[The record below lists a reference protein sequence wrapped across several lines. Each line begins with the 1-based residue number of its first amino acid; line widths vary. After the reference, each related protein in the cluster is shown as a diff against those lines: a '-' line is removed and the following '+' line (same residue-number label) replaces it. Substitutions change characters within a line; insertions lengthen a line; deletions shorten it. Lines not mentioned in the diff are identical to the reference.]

1 MNRLLVLTGILAL
14 SLSMG
19 CLREANTGAPYANYG
34 LLDLSGWNFNQK
46 EMIPLV
52 GDWEFHWKELYSK
65 NHSLVPRN
73 EVNPEHYVKLPGVWN
88 NKSYEDETVTG
99 EGYATVRLQILLPDT
114 NKDLAIVFPKNF
126 YTVHAIWINGTKREW
141 NGIPGPTPEL
151 TNFTEYDLIDYII
164 LDSTSIDLIVEISNY
179 RGNTRWGGIRNPF
192 YIGKVSKVKTE
203 TTKRHFLSFFIFSCI
218 FSIGI
223 YHLFLFQ
230 NYKKDKLPLYFSIF
244 CLIVS
249 SYSIST
255 SSVWTNLFPT
265 MSPNQLFR
273 LEFILEILLTPTCYT
288 FLRYIFPKELSK
300 SVLILLIGVVT
311 IFATLALFL
320 PIENVSHIYG
330 YSLYIPLVFGTY
342 LLAMIFKAYISKREF
357 SGSILLSVAI
367 IFIFMLNDVLHG
379 LINILFIFPYS
390 FPLGLLAFIAIHSH
404 MISVRQANAFRNA
417 EQLVILQNKYKEQS
431 RNQAEERSRIAR
443 DIHDSIGSE
452 ITALMTYVQAETDKP
467 EDTIYKM
474 KQQLAGV
481 LINIRDI
488 VYLLGQDKKEQD
500 ILEGEISKYI
510 ERLKTSKKFNI
521 ESRIDSVSAKL
532 GIEKSLNTQRIFLE
546 LMTNIIRHSK
556 ATEIRIDLFLKK
568 NTVFLIIIN
577 NGIPF
582 TWNPSEPTPGTF
594 GLDGLRIRS
603 QKMNA
608 RFRFLHVKTMNYV
621 VLKIPFLN

>member
-1 MNRLLVLTGILAL
+1 
-14 SLSMG
+14 MG
-19 CLREANTGAPYANYG
+19 CLRETNTGIPYANYG

-52 GDWEFHWKELYSK
+52 GDWEFHWKELYSE
-65 NHSLVPRN
+65 NQSLIPR
-73 EVNPEHYVKLPGVWN
+73 EEENPEHYVKLPGVWN
-88 NKSYEDETVTG
+88 NKSYGNESVTG
-99 EGYATVRLQILLPDT
+99 EGYATVRLQILLPHT

-164 LDSTSIDLIVEISNY
+164 LDSTSIDLIVEISNF

-192 YIGKVSKVKTE
+192 YIGKVSTVKTE
-203 TTKRHFLSFFIFSCI
+203 TTKKHFLAFFIFSCI
-218 FSIGI
+218 LSIGI

-230 NYKKDKLPLYFSIF
+230 NYKKDKLPLYFAIF
-244 CLIVS
+244 SLIVS

-255 SSVWTNLFPT
+255 SSVWINLFPT

-273 LEFILEILLTPTCYT
+273 LEFFLEILLTPACYI
-288 FLRYIFPKELSK
+288 FLRYIFPKDLPK
-300 SVLILLIGVVT
+300 SVLIILIVIVS
-311 IFATLALFL
+311 IFAILIPSL
-320 PIENVSHIYG
+320 PITNVSHIYG

-342 LLAMIFKAYISKREF
+342 LLAMIFKAYIMKREF
-357 SGSILLSVAI
+357 AGSILLSVAI
-367 IFIFMLNDVLHG
+367 LFIFMLNDVMHG
-379 LINILFIFPYS
+379 LVNVLFIFPYS
-390 FPLGLLAFIAIHSH
+390 FPLGLLAFIAIQSH
-404 MISVRQANAFRNA
+404 MISVRQAKAFQNA
-417 EQLVILQNKYKEQS
+417 EQLVVLENKFKEQS

-452 ITALMTYVQAETDKP
+452 ITALMTYVQARTDKP
-467 EDTIYKM
+467 EDTINKM

-500 ILEGEISKYI
+500 ILEGEIAKYI
-510 ERLKTSKKFNI
+510 ERLKTSKKYKI
-521 ESRIDSVSAKL
+521 DSHIDSVSSKL

-556 ATEIRIDLFLKK
+556 ATEIRIDLFQKK
-568 NTVFLIIIN
+568 NTAYLIIIN

-582 TWNPSEPTPGTF
+582 TWDPSNPTPGTF

-608 RFRFLHVKTMNYV
+608 KFRFLHVKTMNYV
-621 VLKIPFLN
+621 VLKTPFFF